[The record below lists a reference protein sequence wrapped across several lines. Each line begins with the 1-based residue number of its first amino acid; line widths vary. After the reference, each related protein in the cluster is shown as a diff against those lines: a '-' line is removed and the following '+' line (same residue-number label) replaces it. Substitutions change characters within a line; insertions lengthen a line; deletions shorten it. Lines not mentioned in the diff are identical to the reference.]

1 MKAKISTFIIECLR
15 TNVIDI
21 LDTLLWEYGKFMKGV
36 YEIIPNSNNLIVLT
50 VVSHTPSFQLNLN
63 VVESYLANSGRV
75 IKTLTL

>member
-1 MKAKISTFIIECLR
+1 MKTKISTFIIECLR

>member
-15 TNVIDI
+15 TDVIDN

-36 YEIIPNSNNLIVLT
+36 YEIIPNSNLIVLT
-50 VVSHTPSFQLNLN
+50 VNSLTSGFQLNLN
-63 VVESYLANSGRV
+63 EIESRLAGSGKV

>member
-36 YEIIPNSNNLIVLT
+36 YEIIPNSNLIVLT
-50 VVSHTPSFQLNLN
+50 VNSLTSGFQLNLN
-63 VVESYLANSGRV
+63 VVESYLTNSGRV

>member
-21 LDTLLWEYGKFMKGV
+21 LDALLWEYGKFMKGV

>member
-15 TNVIDI
+15 TDMIDN

-36 YEIIPNSNNLIVLT
+36 YEIFPNSNLIVLT
-50 VVSHTPSFQLNLN
+50 VNSLTSGFQLNLN
-63 VVESYLANSGRV
+63 EIESYLAGSGKV

>member
-15 TNVIDI
+15 TDVIDN

-36 YEIIPNSNNLIVLT
+36 YEIIPNSNLIVLT
-50 VVSHTPSFQLNLN
+50 VNSFTSSFRLNLN
-63 VVESYLANSGRV
+63 VIESRLAGSGKV

>member
-15 TNVIDI
+15 TDMIDN

-36 YEIIPNSNNLIVLT
+36 YEIIPNSNLIVLT
-50 VVSHTPSFQLNLN
+50 VNSLTSGFQLNLN
-63 VVESYLANSGRV
+63 EIESCLAGSGKV

>member
-15 TNVIDI
+15 TDMIDN

-36 YEIIPNSNNLIVLT
+36 YEIIPNSNLIVLT
-50 VVSHTPSFQLNLN
+50 VNSLTSGFQLNLN
-63 VVESYLANSGRV
+63 EIESRLAGSGKI